1 MALALSELVKK
12 EHVDLNLSAQT
23 KVDAMR
29 ELVELLAMN
38 GEVGEPETFLEEV
51 VARENTSSTLAD
63 RAVAFPHARTEL
75 VDHIVLAI
83 GRSQDGIPW
92 NENDERAHLIFLIGV
107 PQKMLNDYL
116 VVIGTIARTTKDNAL
131 RTLLLHAENVDEFIE
146 TMLAAPSL

>member
-12 EHVDLNLSAQT
+12 RHVDLDLTAQT

-29 ELVELLAMN
+29 ELVELLGMN
-38 GEVGEPETFLEEV
+38 GEAGEPEKFLEEV
-51 VARENTSSTLAD
+51 VARENASSTLAD
-63 RAVAFPHARTEL
+63 RGVAFPHARTEL

-92 NENDERAHLIFLIGV
+92 NENGERAHLIFLIGV

-116 VVIGTIARTTKDNAL
+116 VVIGTIARTTKDDPL

-146 TMLAAPSL
+146 AMLAAPSL

>member
-12 EHVDLNLSAQT
+12 KYVDLGLSART

-38 GEVGEPETFLEEV
+38 GEVGEPEKFLEEV

-63 RAVAFPHARTEL
+63 RGVAFPHARTEL

-92 NENDERAHLIFLIGV
+92 NENGERAHLIFLIGV

-131 RTLLLHAENVDEFIE
+131 RTLLLHAENIDEFIE